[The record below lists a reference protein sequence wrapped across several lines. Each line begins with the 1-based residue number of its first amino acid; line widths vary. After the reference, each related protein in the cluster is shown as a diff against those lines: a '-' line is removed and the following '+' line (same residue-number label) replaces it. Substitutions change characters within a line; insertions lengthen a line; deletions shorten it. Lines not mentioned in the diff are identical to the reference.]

1 MLIAATTQ
9 FEIENQLFFMKA
21 AQHGKTFLNY
31 NEFNFAEFVEVCK
44 DLRILNNLRTTD
56 VPRYMT
62 YDQYKTLTHKQII
75 KLLMKYNNFYL
86 AHEIS
91 NFLGLKVR
99 KVYEKWTSAKIKVN
113 YLII

>member
-1 MLIAATTQ
+1 
-9 FEIENQLFFMKA
+9 MKA

-31 NEFNFAEFVEVCK
+31 KEFNFAEFVEICK

-62 YDQYKTLTHKQII
+62 YDQYKILTHKQVV

-91 NFLGLKVR
+91 MFLNLKVR
-99 KVYEKWTSAKIKVN
+99 KVYEKWAIAKIKV
-113 YLII
+113 YLYL